1 MLLDILFPFLESVNN
16 VNGIT
21 CGTIMLR
28 FIIKNMLHIVA
39 IGTSH
44 VRIKSR
50 NNKSIHEYHSGF
62 VNLSAECI
70 ELVYNNLKEVEI
82 PTLQKFHKESQCD
95 QFFVKLCKEFELVGS
110 NLMRRIP
117 TPSLNESCG
126 EYSRNAF
133 LHGDLKEDV
142 HVSSIR
148 TAFLFVEYGLQT
160 SVISLWIKTSPESM
174 V

>member
-1 MLLDILFPFLESVNN
+1 MLLDILFPCLDRVNS

-28 FIIKNMLHIVA
+28 FIIKNMLHTDA

-50 NNKSIHEYHSGF
+50 NNKSIQEYHSGF

-70 ELVYNNLKEVEI
+70 ELVYNNMKEVEI
-82 PTLQKFHKESQCD
+82 PTLQKFHKESQSD
-95 QFFVKLCKEFELVGS
+95 QFFLKLCKEFEHGRS
-110 NLMRRIP
+110 NLMKRIP

-133 LHGDLKEDV
+133 LLDLKEDV
-142 HVSSIR
+142 HMHLQLGLPS
-148 TAFLFVEYGLQT
+148 FLWNMVCKLQ
-160 SVISLWIKTSPESM
+160 
-174 V
+174 